1 MPGIQNAHAPLCSD
15 VRKVVHG
22 LFSSLVIVGLALLLC
37 MPQAAW
43 ADGGVEVTEVYLRG
57 NSLPDSVSPEPSSP
71 WLASV
76 QFSKNV
82 SYANDGRDDAFVDAN
97 AQRVHLVGPGGKDVE
112 GVRIV
117 PGESRESRQII
128 CIATDEWLSPLTTYH
143 IVVDAGVVA
152 ANGVDVLDEEYSFAF
167 TTSAQCSNGL
177 SLYENVGIPLFA
189 LVLVAGAVV
198 QVVRVRRNVR

>member
-1 MPGIQNAHAPLCSD
+1 MPGIQNTQVPPCPAT
-15 VRKVVHG
+15 RKAIPG
-22 LFSSLVIVGLALLLC
+22 FFSSLVVAGLALLLC
-37 MPQAAW
+37 MPPAAW
-43 ADGGVEVTEVYLRG
+43 ADGGVEVSEIYLRG
-57 NSLPDSVSPEPSSP
+57 NSSSDSVSPEPSSP

-82 SYANDGRDDAFVDAN
+82 SYANDGRDDAFVDDN
-97 AQRVHLVGPGGKDVE
+97 VQRVHLVGPDGKDVE

-128 CIATDEWLSPLTTYH
+128 YIATDEWLSPLTTYH

-152 ANGVDVLDEEYSFAF
+152 ANGADVLDEAYSFAF

-198 QVVRVRRNVR
+198 QVVRVRRNAR